1 VYVVVVAVATAVA
14 TRRRLLHRYPSLWG
28 LKYLVGSIKFVSWVE
43 GEKMGGNGPRNL
55 SWPVFVTYFMMGLPG
70 LPHVFPSPITP
81 SSENDPLTSLWKGVW
96 LASVLRLW
104 GVGVW
109 AHIPQGRGGAP
120 GRVDVCGRKGVE
132 VAKARG
138 GGRMRTNQHP
148 L

>member
-1 VYVVVVAVATAVA
+1 VYVVVVAVA

-28 LKYLVGSIKFVSWVE
+28 LKSLVGSIKFVSWVE
-43 GEKMGGNGPRNL
+43 GEKMGKNGLRNL
-55 SWPVFVTYFMMGLPG
+55 SWPVFVTYFMGLPV
-70 LPHVFPSPITP
+70 LPRVFPSPITP
-81 SSENDPLTSLWKGVW
+81 SSENDPLTSLWKEVW
-96 LASVLRLW
+96 LASVLCLW

-138 GGRMRTNQHP
+138 GGGRMRTNQHH
-148 L
+148 LL